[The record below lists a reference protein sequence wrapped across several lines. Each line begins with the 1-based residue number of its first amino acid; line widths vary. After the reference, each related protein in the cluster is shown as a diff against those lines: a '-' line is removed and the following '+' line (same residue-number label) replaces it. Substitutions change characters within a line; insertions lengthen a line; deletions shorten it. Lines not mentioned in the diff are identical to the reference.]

1 MKKVFL
7 ILLSLCLLNEMGFAQ
22 SKFLREYVRSFSL
35 RTSDTILIDL
45 QIPYELI
52 DWDRKTVRV
61 FTQIESF
68 SMPDELLRK
77 LAQNGRYS
85 VKGKRK
91 DQIIRIHMPEIDHAI
106 TIQGIPLTDQVL
118 AQIYVPSGFPVRV
131 ICNSKTP
138 EQQLKDLW
146 LQQEVLTRKLN
157 YPIRR
162 AINADYYAEVN
173 FKAGRIID
181 AKEVSGTKRFVQLT
195 LLADGKEYTTISRIG
210 KLYKLTEL
218 VNQEVVFV
226 AHNLTQE
233 LRKRPNEGM
242 VLVHENEIG
251 KLVLMKKADVPDFL
265 FSEGM

>member
-7 ILLSLCLLNEMGFAQ
+7 ILLSFYLFNAGTFAQ
-22 SKFLREYVRSFSL
+22 TKFLKEYVRSFSL
-35 RTSDTILIDL
+35 RNSDTILIDL

-52 DWDRKTVRV
+52 DWDRKIVRT

-68 SMPDELLRK
+68 SMPEELLRR
-77 LAQNGRYS
+77 LAKNGRYS

-91 DQIIRIHMPEIDHAI
+91 NQVLRIYTPEIDHAI
-106 TIQGIPLTDQVL
+106 SVQGVPLTDQVV
-118 AQIYVPSGFPVRV
+118 AQIYVPEGFPVRV

-138 EQQLKDLW
+138 EEQLKDLW

-173 FKAGRIID
+173 FKAGKIID
-181 AKEVSGTKRFVQLT
+181 AKEISGTKRFVQLT
-195 LLADGKEYTTISRIG
+195 VLAEGKEYKTVSRIG
-210 KLYKLTEL
+210 KLYDLNEL

-251 KLVLMKKADVPDFL
+251 ELVLMKKGDVPDFL
-265 FSEGM
+265 FSTDM

>member
-7 ILLSLCLLNEMGFAQ
+7 ILLSLCFFNEMAFAQ
-22 SKFLREYVRSFSL
+22 NKFLKEYVRSFSL
-35 RTSDTILIDL
+35 KNSDTILIDL

-52 DWDRKTVRV
+52 DWDRKIVRT

-68 SMPDELLRK
+68 SMPEELLRK
-77 LAQNGRYS
+77 LANNGRYS

-91 DQIIRIHMPEIDHAI
+91 EHILRIYMPEIDHAI
-106 TIQGIPLTDQVL
+106 SIQGIPLTDQVI
-118 AQIYVPSGFPVRV
+118 AQIYVPKGFPVRV

-138 EQQLKDLW
+138 EEQLKDLW
-146 LQQEVLTRKLN
+146 LQQEILTRKLN

-162 AINADYYAEVN
+162 AINADFYAEVD
-173 FKAGRIID
+173 FKAGKIID
-181 AKEVSGTKRFVQLT
+181 AKEISGTKRFVELT
-195 LLADGKEYTTISRIG
+195 ILAEGKEYTTISRIG
-210 KLYKLTEL
+210 KLYNLTEL

-226 AHNLTQE
+226 AHNLAQE

-242 VLVHENEIG
+242 ILVHENEIG

-265 FSEGM
+265 FSADM